1 MSTRDNWSFDKVFN
15 DDDFIA
21 AGQLVI
27 PPKGR
32 KPSKQAKDN
41 TYASIHDKHCPLLL
55 MSLLSGL
62 LRY

>member
-1 MSTRDNWSFDKVFN
+1 MSARDNWSFDKVFN

-41 TYASIHDKHCPLLL
+41 TYASIHDKKSSLALMPLLL
-55 MSLLSGL
+55 GF